1 MLPASA
7 DVEREAFQKRNLEQR
22 ITHTHAR
29 VRPRKRIVHTHTQ
42 AIGTS
47 AAFQE
52 SPPREQK
59 DQLLG
64 QWTLVQGY
72 LLRSS
77 EAGGQ
82 GCCCPVAQSCPTLC
96 NPTDCSTPGFPVMR
110 YVLEFAQTQVH

>member
-22 ITHTHAR
+22 ITHTHTHACAR
-29 VRPRKRIVHTHTQ
+29 ASASCTHTHVQGIAHRRVQRIAHPHTQ
-42 AIGTS
+42 AIGAS

-52 SPPREQK
+52 SPPWEQK

-72 LLRSS
+72 LLR
-77 EAGGQ
+77 
-82 GCCCPVAQSCPTLC
+82 
-96 NPTDCSTPGFPVMR
+96 
-110 YVLEFAQTQVH
+110 